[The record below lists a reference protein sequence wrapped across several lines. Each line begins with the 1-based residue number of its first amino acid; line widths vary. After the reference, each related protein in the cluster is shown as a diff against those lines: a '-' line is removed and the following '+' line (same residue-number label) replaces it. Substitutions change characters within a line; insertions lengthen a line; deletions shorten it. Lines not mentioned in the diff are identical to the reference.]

1 MDIQKISELY
11 DDRVRGLGI
20 GPKSVGWES
29 TEQQE
34 LRFKQLIH
42 GLCLND
48 ASVLD
53 LGSGFGDFFS
63 YLESQNIFPSRY
75 LGIDVSKEMLTA
87 ANKRFKGNSK
97 VSFSQSDFLDFQSG
111 RWDFVV
117 ASGSLNYRFGE
128 NMLDYL
134 ESVIL
139 KFSGICQKGL
149 MINLLTDRVDFMQLQ
164 HAHYNP
170 ESVRVMMHR
179 YFSSVTIIENY
190 GLYEFTVQG
199 LN

>member
-34 LRFKQLIH
+34 LRFKQLVH

-48 ASVLD
+48 TSVLD

-63 YLESQNIFPSRY
+63 YLESRGICLSRY
-75 LGIDVSKEMLTA
+75 LGIDVSKEMLA
-87 ANKRFKGNSK
+87 AAKKRFEGNSN
-97 VSFSQSDFLDFQSG
+97 VSFSQADFLDFQAG

-128 NMLDYL
+128 NMLEYL
-134 ESVIL
+134 ESVIS

-164 HAHYNP
+164 HAHYDP
-170 ESVRVMMHR
+170 ESVRVMMDR
-179 YFSSVTIIENY
+179 YFSSVTVIENY

-199 LN
+199 LK

>member
-34 LRFKQLIH
+34 LRFKQLIQ

-63 YLESQNIFPSRY
+63 YLGSQNIYLSRY
-75 LGIDVSKEMLTA
+75 LGIDVSKEMLA
-87 ANKRFKGNSK
+87 ASKERFKGNSN
-97 VSFSQSDFLDFQSG
+97 VSFSQTDFLDFQDG

-128 NMLDYL
+128 NMLEYL
-134 ESVIL
+134 ESVIS
-139 KFSGICQKGL
+139 KFSRICQKGL

-164 HAHYNP
+164 HAHYDP
-170 ESVRVMMHR
+170 ESVRVMMDR
-179 YFSSVTIIENY
+179 YFSSVRVIENY

-199 LN
+199 LK